1 MAVKKYNYAQ
11 DKNKKL
17 SKHFSVWE
25 FAAPSDYN
33 GNYPSIIPI
42 SEELINVLED
52 VYEHFNCT
60 RCDILSGYRTPAV
73 DREVGGSGSGK
84 HTEGLAADAYYLKDG
99 KYIPSRL
106 ISCYLQDIGVNGIG
120 YCCGTNPNGTH
131 IDVRT
136 GYQWHGDERNYNITV
151 SDYYSYTGTKKSE
164 VYPNSTT
171 TTTSSTFSKTT
182 NLSTS
187 DAAVNFI
194 KSQEGLSLKA
204 CKAIPSETYWTIGYG
219 HYGAEV
225 KANQTIT
232 EPEAEALL
240 RKDLKVFESAINN
253 CIKVKLT
260 QSQFDACVSLA
271 YNIGTGAF
279 AESDIVKFINSNKFG
294 HACVDFPSWRRAG
307 GQILEG
313 LKNRRQKEMELFG
326 LGMDLTLTANM
337 NIRSNAGT
345 GYPVRKVADISE
357 NGKKCVMDNNSNA
370 NAVFK
375 RGTVITALELK
386 AISNAAIDVWC
397 RCPSGWICIRQG
409 NDVYVE

>member
-1 MAVKKYNYAQ
+1 MSIKTYNYNQ

-17 SKHFSVWE
+17 SAHFSVWE
-25 FAAPSDYN
+25 FASPSDYN
-33 GNYPSIIPI
+33 GNYPQNVLI
-42 SEELINVLED
+42 SEELIKVLED
-52 VYEHFNCT
+52 VFSHFNCS
-60 RCDILSGYRTPAV
+60 RCDINSGYRTSEC
-73 DREVGGSGSGK
+73 DRAVGGSGYGK
-84 HTEGLAADAYYLKDG
+84 HTEGLAADAYYYYQNG
-99 KYIPSRL
+99 NYVPSRI

-131 IDVRT
+131 IDVR
-136 GYQWHGDERNYNITV
+136 QNSVWHGDERNYNITV
-151 SDYYSYTGTKKSE
+151 SDYYSYTNTSKSE
-164 VYPNSTT
+164 VYPN
-171 TTTSSTFSKTT
+171 TTSSTP
-182 NLSTS
+182 STS
-187 DAAVNFI
+187 KSGSIKTSDSMVEFI
-194 KSQEGLSLKA
+194 KSQEGLSLRA
-204 CKAIPSETYWTIGYG
+204 CKAIPSEEYWTIGYG
-219 HYGAEV
+219 HYGADV

-232 EPEAEALL
+232 ESEADALL
-240 RKDLKVFESAINN
+240 RKDLKLFEDAVNSS
-253 CIKVKLT
+253 IKVKLS
-260 QSQFDACVSLA
+260 QSQFDACISLS

-279 AESDIVKFINSNKFG
+279 TESDIVKFINSNKFG
-294 HACVDFPSWRRAG
+294 HACVDFPSWRKAG

-357 NGKKCVMDNNSNA
+357 NGKKCVIDSNNSA

-386 AISNAAIDVWC
+386 AISNATIDVWC